1 MLSHTLSSIKS
12 VFEDVG
18 IICWCFSLCTGLMSF
33 KKFFFLL
40 VLPTCCP
47 VNICMHSALQT
58 VAKGDF
64 IDFLIFSSEAGGRRA
79 GDCHGD
85 GGAVQCGGRILV
97 QH

>member
-1 MLSHTLSSIKS
+1 M
-12 VFEDVG
+12 
-18 IICWCFSLCTGLMSF
+18 
-33 KKFFFLL
+33 FFLVYRIDVIQKGFSCSYH
-40 VLPTCCP
+40 VLPTRRP

-85 GGAVQCGGRILV
+85 GGAVQCGGRILI